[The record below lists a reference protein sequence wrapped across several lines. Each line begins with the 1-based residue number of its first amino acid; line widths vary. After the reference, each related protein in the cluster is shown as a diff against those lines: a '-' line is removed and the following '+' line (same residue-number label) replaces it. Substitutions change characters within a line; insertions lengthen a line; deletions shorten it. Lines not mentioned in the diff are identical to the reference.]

1 MLSIRGVY
9 ENGKIRLLE
18 HVPKSGRLEVI
29 ITFLEGRRKASI
41 KKDKLAGL
49 LSDLQENDFQDFLE
63 PYQKR
68 GQDWFKG
75 RGAEV

>member
-9 ENGKIRLLE
+9 ENGKIKLLE
-18 HVPKSGRLEVI
+18 RVPQMGRFEVI
-29 ITFLEGRRKASI
+29 ITFLEGRKKMSM

-49 LSDLQENDFQDFLE
+49 LSDLQEKDFQDFFE
-63 PYQKR
+63 TYHKR
-68 GQDWFKG
+68 DQDWFKG

>member
-18 HVPKSGRLEVI
+18 HAPKSGRLEVI

-63 PYQKR
+63 AYQKR
-68 GQDWFKG
+68 GQDWLKG